1 MVQSRQSLSGMS
13 QRLLLP
19 APTPRGDDAA
29 PRTDVVSLAFGSDVQ
44 TALPS
49 GWSSAVARQVRE
61 REPASLLQEQRDGL
75 ARVREK
81 LLATIRE
88 LEDENTSL
96 RNTLGRYDNYPSLEQ
111 QTQENALAEQLRA
124 ERGITFHEMPN
135 TVYPGRPYVTQ
146 QDLVRQGI
154 THYTRQNISRLSRS
168 VGALV
173 AMVIGD
179 RVLLPPEA
187 VEALIKRE
195 AAASR
200 DPSPRRRPGR
210 KSRRS

>member
-1 MVQSRQSLSGMS
+1 MVYSRKSLSGMS
-13 QRLLLP
+13 HRLLLP
-19 APTPRGDDAA
+19 APTPHGDDTA
-29 PRTDVVSLAFGSDVQ
+29 PRAELVPLAFDGNVQ
-44 TALPS
+44 IALQS
-49 GWSSAVARQVRE
+49 GWSSPMARQVSE
-61 REPASLLQEQRDGL
+61 SASLLQEQRDGL

-81 LLATIRE
+81 LLETLRE
-88 LEDENTSL
+88 LEAENTSL
-96 RNTLGRYDNYPSLEQ
+96 RETLGRYDNYPSPEQ
-111 QTQENALAEQLRA
+111 QTQETALAEQLCA
-124 ERGITFHEMPN
+124 ERGITFHEMPS

-146 QDLVRQGI
+146 QDLFRQGI

-168 VGALV
+168 VGALA

-187 VEALIKRE
+187 VEVLIKRE
-195 AAASR
+195 AAAAR